1 LEKGDRVST
10 YTLISNK
17 LYQSKVK
24 TFNLLTFQLDIWNHP
39 KHVNDTMT
47 VRVPPEHLT
56 NVLANLQSIDAK
68 VNTLI
73 DDMQT

>member
-1 LEKGDRVST
+1 
-10 YTLISNK
+10 
-17 LYQSKVK
+17 
-24 TFNLLTFQLDIWNHP
+24 LTFQLDIWNHP